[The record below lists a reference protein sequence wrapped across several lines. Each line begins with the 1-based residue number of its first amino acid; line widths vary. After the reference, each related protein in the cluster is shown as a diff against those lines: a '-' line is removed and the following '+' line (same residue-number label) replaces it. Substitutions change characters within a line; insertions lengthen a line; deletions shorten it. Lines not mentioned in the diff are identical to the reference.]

1 MARQKEAAT
10 RDALDNLRRFHALGG
25 TILLG
30 TDLMFSNNYDTCAC
44 IPVLEMEAL
53 RSVGIST
60 EDILSAGTSFPA
72 KALGL
77 EEQLG
82 SLEPGKLA
90 CVVAVGG
97 TLAGGFEPLLR
108 PALVIH
114 RGTVL
119 ANRM

>member
-1 MARQKEAAT
+1 
-10 RDALDNLRRFHALGG
+10 
-25 TILLG
+25 
-30 TDLMFSNNYDTCAC
+30 MFSNNYDTCAC

-53 RSVGIST
+53 RSVGIPT
-60 EDILSAGTSFPA
+60 EDILSAGTSSPA